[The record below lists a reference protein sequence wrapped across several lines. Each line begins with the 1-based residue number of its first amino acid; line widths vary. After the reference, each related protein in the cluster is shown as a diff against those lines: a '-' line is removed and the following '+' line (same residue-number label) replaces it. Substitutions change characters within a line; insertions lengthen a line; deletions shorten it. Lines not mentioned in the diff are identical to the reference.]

1 MNPTNLWGRAKRYW
15 KVLGPGLVTGAAD
28 DDPSGITTYSQAG
41 AGYGFQLLWLALF
54 TLPLMGIVQE
64 MCARIGLVSGRGLAE
79 NIRLHY
85 SRSVLY
91 LCVGLLLIANTF
103 NIAADIGAMAKGVQ
117 LLAPMISFP
126 LLVSVFVTLSI
137 ALEVFLSYETY
148 AGYLKYLALV
158 LLVYVAVGLM
168 INLDWREV
176 IMHTIVPSM
185 TFSRDQI
192 FLICAILGTTISPYL
207 FFWQSSQEVEEDIE
221 RGKTT
226 VHARE
231 GASST
236 DITDMRIDVWSGM
249 TISNI
254 VMFFIIAV
262 CGATLFSHGITT
274 ISTAADAAS
283 ALRPIA
289 GEWAYLLFALGMI
302 GTGLLS
308 VPVLAGSSAYAL
320 AEALHW
326 REGLYRKPT
335 QAYGFYGVVVF
346 SMLIALVL
354 NFVGIDPIKALIYAA
369 VGNGIVAPV
378 MLILIVLLSSRDD
391 VMGTW
396 KNTRL
401 VATLGWVLVGIMSI
415 ASVATIVSLFY

>member
-1 MNPTNLWGRAKRYW
+1 MNPLQIWGRMRRYW
-15 KVLGPGLVTGAAD
+15 KILGPGLVTGAAD
-28 DDPSGITTYSQAG
+28 DDPSGIATYSQAG

-54 TLPLMGIVQE
+54 TLPLMMVVQE

-79 NIRLHY
+79 NIRRHY
-85 SRSVLY
+85 PRPVLY
-91 LCVGLLLIANTF
+91 VCVGLLLVANTF

-117 LLAPMISFP
+117 LLVPELSFP
-126 LLVSVFVTLSI
+126 FLVSLFVILSI
-137 ALEVFLSYETY
+137 SLEVFLSYETY
-148 AGYLKYLALV
+148 AAYLKYLALV
-158 LLVYVAVGLM
+158 LLVYVVVGFS
-168 INLDWREV
+168 INLNWHAVFLHTV
-176 IMHTIVPSM
+176 IPSI

-207 FFWQSSQEVEEDIE
+207 FFWQSSQEVEEDIKKGNVTL
-221 RGKTT
+221 RS
-226 VHARE
+226 RE
-231 GASST
+231 GAT
-236 DITDMRIDVWSGM
+236 PLDIVDMRIDVWSGM
-249 TISNI
+249 SLSNI

-262 CGATLFSHGITT
+262 CGATLFTQGITN
-274 ISTAADAAS
+274 IQTAAEAAS

-320 AEALHW
+320 AETFQW
-326 REGLYRKPT
+326 REGLSRKPR

-346 SMLIALVL
+346 SMLVALIL

-378 MLILIVLLSSRDD
+378 MLFLIVRLSDRND
-391 VMGTW
+391 VMGKW
-396 KNTRL
+396 KNSR
-401 VATLGWVLVGIMSI
+401 VIATLGWLLVGCMSI
-415 ASVATIVSLFY
+415 ASVATIASLFL